1 MNQAKPK
8 KLKRKKCK
16 VCKEYFEPFRPL
28 QVCCGPDCAKVKVES
43 DRIRKEER
51 EIKVERKKAKERLKS
66 RSDWMREAQ
75 VAFNK
80 YIRLRDAELPCISCD
95 RPPSWNGQWHASH
108 YYATSIRPNLRFD
121 EDNVHKACSICN
133 NYMHGNLTPYRE
145 RLLSRIGT
153 DRVAVLDDSREP
165 RKYTVE
171 ELKEIKEKYSK
182 IGKSL
187 K

>member
-1 MNQAKPK
+1 MV

-16 VCKEYFEPFRPL
+16 ICKEYFEPFRQL
-28 QVCCGPDCAKVKVES
+28 QVCCGHVCAIEKAKS

-51 EIKVERKKAKERLKS
+51 ESKVERKKAKERLKS

-80 YIRLRDAELPCISCD
+80 YIRLRDADLPCISCD

-145 RLLSRIGT
+145 RLILKIGA
-153 DRVAVLDDSREP
+153 DRVAVLDELREP

-182 IGKSL
+182 MEKSL